1 MMTKAVTAQDV
12 IKEFEQFSPRTY
24 AVEGDRNGLM
34 VGTLNK
40 PIHTVMIALDVLEET
55 MDEAIDK
62 NVDLIIAHHPLLF
75 RPLKQINVDTAMGR
89 IVAKAIK
96 HEITIYAAHTNL
108 DVTEGGVNDLLA
120 EKLKIHSADV
130 LVPTYKENMWKFVGF
145 VPRDHAESIR
155 QALGEAGAGLIGEYS
170 HCAFSVVGEGTF
182 RPTDHANPYIGELNK
197 QEVVEEERIET
208 IVPKNSLQS
217 VLNAFLAAH
226 PYEEPAYD
234 LIPLEEPSLVR
245 GLGRIGNLEKPQS
258 LRDYVKV
265 VKEALGLDGVRVVG
279 NLDKKIK
286 KVAVL
291 GGDGNKYVNQA
302 LHKGADVFVTGDLY
316 YHVAQDAKM
325 DGLTIIDAGHHI
337 ESIMKIGVT
346 EELNKRMKAMGYA
359 ISVFPSTNS
368 TDPFQFM

>member
-1 MMTKAVTAQDV
+1 MTKGVTAQNV
-12 IKEFEQFSPRTY
+12 IKEFEQFSPRKY

-75 RPLKQINVDTAMGR
+75 RPLKQINLDTAMGR

-120 EKLKIHSADV
+120 EKLMIQSPDV
-130 LVPTYKENMWKFVGF
+130 LVPTYKENLLKFVGF
-145 VPRDHAESIR
+145 VPREHAEVIR
-155 QALGEAGAGLIGEYS
+155 QALGEAGAGFIGEYS

-182 RPTDHANPYIGELNK
+182 RPTGEANPHIGELNK

-208 IVPKNSLQS
+208 IVPKTHLQS
-217 VLNAFLAAH
+217 VLNAFFAAH

-234 LIPLEEPSLVR
+234 LIPLESPSLVR
-245 GLGRIGNLEKPQS
+245 GLGRIGKLEQPQS

-265 VKEALGLDGVRVVG
+265 VKLALGLEGVRVVG
-279 NLDKKIK
+279 NLDRKIK

-302 LHKGADVFVTGDLY
+302 LRKGADVLVTGDLY

-337 ESIMKIGVT
+337 ESIMKAGVAK
-346 EELNKRMKAMGYA
+346 ELNKRMKDMGYS
-359 ISVFPSTNS
+359 ITVFPSSDS